1 MNPRPEVVRKVA
13 KIFLEKTPKEKG
25 ELRKTSELLHFIYGL
40 YRSEKTFRGFI
51 LNPTI
56 PREEKLNF
64 LRKLRERFGASEKL
78 DEVFDYI
85 LEINA
90 VPLLGEIRRVYDY
103 EVEKL
108 LKVSKALLVLA
119 RRVDEKEIERIK
131 AVTKNLTGRDYE
143 FEVVEDPELIGGFLL
158 KTSSLV
164 LDASVKR
171 NLEALLR
178 G

>member
-56 PREEKLNF
+56 PREEKLSF

-171 NLEALLR
+171 GLETLLKT
-178 G
+178 